1 MPSSRSPA
9 VVKMLVHLD
18 LFLVSLLLLFQS
30 SVSNAELRSY
40 NFSIHRGIRAPDGAP
55 REVYLIND
63 RQPGPLIEAEEG
75 DDIEVFVTND
85 LDVETTIHWHGILQ
99 RGTPDMDGVPGVS
112 QFPVPPGGNFTYRF
126 SVKDEYGFYWYHS
139 HFRAYYSDATRG
151 PLMIHP
157 SPSRRRPFEELAS
170 GNDELSALLQAERDA
185 APVLLTDWYHRLSD
199 EVFAQYFETGAFP
212 NCVDSLLANGY
223 GRVQCLPD
231 YILQAGAGLGIVTP
245 IAADPHDPTPTP
257 MDSMGAMLTG
267 SMSMDSTSM
276 DSMSMNSM
284 TMEMHSMRQRAATE
298 DSAMPGMET
307 SGGMIS
313 SLSVTASATVS
324 QPPTEPSV
332 MPTMMPMSS
341 MSSMS
346 DMGSSPLGP
355 RGCTPPMMFKP
366 GYNLTSLPP
375 ETCTNTT
382 SSLLMIP
389 ANYSQGWLSLNLV
402 NAASVNRMSV
412 SLDAHSMFVY
422 AADGLFV
429 TLQEVKVL
437 HISIGQRYSVMIKLN
452 QQPGD
457 YFLRFASYPLGDM
470 QQVIEGQAIVS
481 YNVEATNDTNL
492 GNVRFDEASTWMLA
506 NGSAKLNASE
516 LDVTLL
522 AAHRDMGGGW
532 LSYLEPERPIL
543 YGNASDGWNA
553 NTTYHLPSN
562 STVDIIMN
570 IANDSL
576 DVMGHPMHL
585 HGHKFWH
592 LGSGNGTFPYGSVL
606 DAPQSLINLG
616 NPPYRDTI
624 DLPPSGWAVI
634 RYVTDNPGAWLFH
647 CHIQW
652 HLVSGMALVLL
663 EGEEQLPGIIGAR
676 VNATAIRPPG
686 AGSTTAGASS
696 AYTLH
701 SYWARLVAAA
711 LGVILIFY

>member
-1 MPSSRSPA
+1 
-9 VVKMLVHLD
+9 
-18 LFLVSLLLLFQS
+18 
-30 SVSNAELRSY
+30 
-40 NFSIHRGIRAPDGAP
+40 
-55 REVYLIND
+55 
-63 RQPGPLIEAEEG
+63 
-75 DDIEVFVTND
+75 
-85 LDVETTIHWHGILQ
+85 
-99 RGTPDMDGVPGVS
+99 MDGVPGVS

-170 GNDELSALLQAERDA
+170 SNDELSALLQAERDA

-231 YILQAGAGLGIVTP
+231 YILQAGAGLGIETLV
-245 IAADPHDPTPTP
+245 AADPHDPAPTP
-257 MDSMGAMLTG
+257 MDSMDAMPTG
-267 SMSMDSTSM
+267 SMSMDPTSM
-276 DSMSMNSM
+276 DSMSMDSMSMDSMTMDSMTTDSMTTDSM

-332 MPTMMPMSS
+332 MSTMMPMSS

-355 RGCTPPMMFKP
+355 HGCTPPMMFKP

-382 SSLLMIP
+382 SSLLTIP
-389 ANYSQGWLSLNLV
+389 ANYSQGWLALNLV
-402 NAASVNRMSV
+402 NAASVSRMSV
-412 SLDAHSMFVY
+412 SVDAHSMFVY

-429 TLQEVKVL
+429 ALQEVKVL

-492 GNVRFDEASTWMLA
+492 SNVRFDEASTWMLT

-522 AAHRDMGGGW
+522 AAFDGNIPPSTPADTT
-532 LSYLEPERPIL
+532 LSFMINQTDIVTWVVDGSPYLEPERPIL

-576 DVMGHPMHL
+576 DMGHPMHL

-592 LGSGNGTFPYGSVL
+592 LGSGNGTFPYDSLL
-606 DAPQSLINLG
+606 DAPQSLINLR

-652 HLVSGMALVLL
+652 HLVGTWQSGMALVLM
-663 EGEEQLPGIIGAR
+663 EGDEQLPGIIGAR
-676 VNATAIRPPG
+676 VNTTMTQPPS
-686 AGSTTAGASS
+686 AGSTTAGAAS

-701 SYWARLVAAA
+701 SYLAHLVAAA
-711 LGVILIFY
+711 LGVVLSFY